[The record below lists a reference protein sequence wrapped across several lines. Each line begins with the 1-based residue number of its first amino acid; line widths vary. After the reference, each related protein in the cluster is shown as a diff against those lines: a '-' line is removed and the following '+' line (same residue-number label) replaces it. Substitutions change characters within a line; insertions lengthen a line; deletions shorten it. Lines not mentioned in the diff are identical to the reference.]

1 MNTIRVT
8 ISLATAAALTVGL
21 TACSPAG
28 EDATEAPRRLVLA
41 DRDTKDNYHPAS
53 GYGQTGVSPVYDGLL
68 RPAPSNGSDV
78 LPVLEPA
85 LAAESPTHNAAAS
98 EWTVKLRP
106 GVTFHD
112 GSSLDAEDVKAT
124 YAAATDTTRGSKIV
138 ARYDIIKQVEVVDAA
153 TVKFHLAYPTLGF
166 ASRLTLAI
174 APSELVSQGTVAE
187 GPLSST
193 PVGTGPY
200 RMVENKADRVVYEA
214 NKTYWNGEPE
224 VGELVVITS
233 SDDTAR
239 GNLVATGEIDGA
251 ALPPA
256 LAQTFAG
263 RDAVTVHSVPTMDW
277 KGISLPDDPDLA
289 DARVRRAMNL
299 AVDRDAV
306 VAGPLKGHGRPLDN
320 LVNKVYGP
328 AWDPNL
334 TFPHDVAAAEKLLDE
349 AGWVKGADGMR
360 AKNGQKF
367 SVTLM
372 YAGSDSLRRDLAI
385 DFAAQM
391 KRIGLDFPTKAGTW
405 DEITPALPTVAA
417 VLGGGSSPWD
427 IDLLVYGEYHTRT
440 ASSTDYNNPGNHG
453 SARMDEAL
461 EAARHEVHPAKR
473 NAAYREVQK
482 RYLDDP
488 SYVFLACPD
497 HTYVERPNT
506 WKKGELI
513 LEPHVHGS
521 TWGPWWNLRSWT
533 Q

>member
-8 ISLATAAALTVGL
+8 IALATAAALTVGL

-289 DARVRRAMNL
+289 DARV
-299 AVDRDAV
+299 
-306 VAGPLKGHGRPLDN
+306 
-320 LVNKVYGP
+320 
-328 AWDPNL
+328 
-334 TFPHDVAAAEKLLDE
+334 
-349 AGWVKGADGMR
+349 
-360 AKNGQKF
+360 
-367 SVTLM
+367 
-372 YAGSDSLRRDLAI
+372 
-385 DFAAQM
+385 
-391 KRIGLDFPTKAGTW
+391 
-405 DEITPALPTVAA
+405 
-417 VLGGGSSPWD
+417 
-427 IDLLVYGEYHTRT
+427 
-440 ASSTDYNNPGNHG
+440 
-453 SARMDEAL
+453 
-461 EAARHEVHPAKR
+461 
-473 NAAYREVQK
+473 
-482 RYLDDP
+482 
-488 SYVFLACPD
+488 
-497 HTYVERPNT
+497 
-506 WKKGELI
+506 
-513 LEPHVHGS
+513 
-521 TWGPWWNLRSWT
+521 
-533 Q
+533 